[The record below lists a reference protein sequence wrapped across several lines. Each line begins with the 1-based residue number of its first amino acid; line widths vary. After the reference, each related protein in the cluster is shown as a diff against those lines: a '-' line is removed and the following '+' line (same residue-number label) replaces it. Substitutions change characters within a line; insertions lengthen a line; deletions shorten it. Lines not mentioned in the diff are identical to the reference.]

1 MCTYALVGCLVVDV
15 APVALALEAARGVD
29 ALAVLAHLRHEGAL
43 VDVLRLVGHW
53 VDVLA
58 RQRAAQQH
66 VVPGAEPG
74 TLLARV
80 APSLPHRAAAQH
92 ARLRLAHRLLAL
104 LARERQVAQLLP
116 HVHALL

>member
-1 MCTYALVGCLVVDV
+1 MGCLIVDV
-15 APVALALEAARGVD
+15 SPVALALKAAGGVD

-43 VDVLRLVGHW
+43 VDVLRLIGHG

-58 RQRAAQQH
+58 GQRAAQQH
-66 VVPGAEPG
+66 VVPGSKAG
-74 TLLARV
+74 TLVAWI
-80 APSLPHRAAAQH
+80 APSLTHRAAAQH

-104 LARERQVAQLLP
+104 PAREGQVAQLLP